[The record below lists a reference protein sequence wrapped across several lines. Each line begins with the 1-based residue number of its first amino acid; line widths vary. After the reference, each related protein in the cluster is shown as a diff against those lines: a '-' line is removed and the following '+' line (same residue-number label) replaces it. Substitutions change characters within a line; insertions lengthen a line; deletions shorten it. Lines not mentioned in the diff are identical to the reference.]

1 MTKKEKIKPVHKL
14 IELYIKEF
22 NSYFNNS
29 NTQKPIKYH
38 LRDYVN
44 TLSNDD
50 KYQLIFHLCD
60 YIFREEYLYDKDL
73 DNIYDK
79 YN

>member
-1 MTKKEKIKPVHKL
+1 MTKKEKTKSIPKT

-44 TLSNDD
+44 TLSDDD
-50 KYQLIFHLCD
+50 KYQLIFHLCE
-60 YIFREEYLYDKDL
+60 YIFTEKYLYDEEL
-73 DNIYDK
+73 DNVYDK

>member
-1 MTKKEKIKPVHKL
+1 MTKKEKIKPIHKL

-22 NSYFNNS
+22 ASYLKNS
-29 NTQKPIKYH
+29 NSQKPVKYH

-44 TLSNDD
+44 TLSDDD
-50 KYQLIFHLCD
+50 KYQLIFHFCE
-60 YIFREEYLYDKDL
+60 YIFREEYLYDEKL
-73 DNIYDK
+73 ENIFDK